1 MFQSSTGHE
10 LFSVCHLEGGLVK
23 RLLLVVIVAVSAL
36 FAPSAA
42 TPLIGGEET
51 GTTSYTN
58 VGAFG
63 VVVNGEFLE
72 VCSGTF
78 AAPTAVLTAGHCTVY
93 FAELEQ
99 SGYDVVFTLDPFPT
113 ASSTFYDAIAFY
125 THPDYVDRL
134 NGNSKC
140 GLYGQ
145 CTTDVGIAELATAPS
160 AVTPATIAPVGYV
173 DTLELKTQ
181 TFSIVGYGLEGFANA
196 NTPLGTNGGTRKVG
210 TFEALGQDVT
220 ASRFLKLSGQHYDTA
235 TCFGDSGGPV
245 FANGYVVAVVSFG
258 QSRVCASN
266 GYYTR
271 LDTTSVS
278 TWIAATLTEITS
290 HT

>member
-1 MFQSSTGHE
+1 M
-10 LFSVCHLEGGLVK
+10 K
-23 RLLLVVIVAVSAL
+23 RMLLVLVVAVTAL
-36 FAPSAA
+36 LAPSAA
-42 TPLIGGEET
+42 SPLIGGEET
-51 GTTSYTN
+51 GSTSYTN

-63 VVVNGEFLE
+63 VVVNGEFFE
-72 VCSGTF
+72 VCSGTLV
-78 AAPTAVLTAGHCTVY
+78 APTAVLTAGHCTVY
-93 FAELEQ
+93 FTQLEQ
-99 SGYDVVFTLDPFPT
+99 RGYDVVFTLDPNPT

-134 NGNSKC
+134 SGNSKC

-145 CTTDVGIAELATAPS
+145 CTTDVGIAELATAPVG
-160 AVTPATIAPVGYV
+160 VTPATIAPLGYV
-173 DTLELKTQ
+173 NTLDLKTQ
-181 TFSIVGYGLEGFANA
+181 TFSIVGYGVEGFANA
-196 NTPLGTNGGTRKVG
+196 NTALGPNGGTRKVG

-220 ASRFLKLSGQHYDTA
+220 AARFLKLTGQHYNTA

-258 QSRVCASN
+258 QSWVCASN

-278 TWIAATLTEITS
+278 TWITATLAEIAS
-290 HT
+290 HS

>member
-1 MFQSSTGHE
+1 M
-10 LFSVCHLEGGLVK
+10 LK
-23 RLLLVVIVAVSAL
+23 RLVLVAVVSLWCAL
-36 FAPSAA
+36 LLPSAA
-42 TPLIGGEET
+42 KPLVGGEAT

-63 VVVNGEFLE
+63 IIRDGAFLE
-72 VCSGTF
+72 ICSGTLIARQF
-78 AAPTAVLTAGHCTVY
+78 VLTAGHCTVY
-93 FAELEQ
+93 FEDLEQ
-99 SGYDVVFTLDPFPT
+99 RGYQIVFTLDPSPT
-113 ASSTFYDAIAFY
+113 GTSTVYDAAAFY

-145 CTTDVGIAELATAPS
+145 CTTDVGLVELTTAPTG
-160 AVTPATIAPVGYV
+160 VTPATVAPVGYV
-173 DTLELKTQ
+173 DTLDLKTQ
-181 TFSIVGYGLEGFANA
+181 TFNIVGYGIEGFSNA
-196 NTPLGTNGGTRKVG
+196 NTPLGSDGGTRKVG

-220 ASRFLKLSGQHYDTA
+220 RDRFLKLSGQHYNTE

-258 QSRVCASN
+258 QSWVCASN

-271 LDTTSVS
+271 LDTTSVAN
-278 TWIAATLTEITS
+278 WISAILAEINS
-290 HT
+290 

>member
-1 MFQSSTGHE
+1 
-10 LFSVCHLEGGLVK
+10 
-23 RLLLVVIVAVSAL
+23 LLLVLVVALSAL
-36 FAPSAA
+36 LAPGAA
-42 TPLIGGEET
+42 SPLIGGEET
-51 GTTSYTN
+51 GSTSYTN

-63 VVVNGEFLE
+63 VVVDGEFFE
-72 VCSGTF
+72 VCSGTLI
-78 AAPTAVLTAGHCTVY
+78 APTAVLTAGHCTVY
-93 FAELEQ
+93 FAQLEDA
-99 SGYDVVFTLDPFPT
+99 GYDVVFTFDPSPT
-113 ASSTFYDAIAFY
+113 ASSTFYDATAFY

-145 CTTDVGIAELATAPS
+145 CTTDVGIAELATAAS
-160 AVTPATIAPVGYV
+160 VTPATIAPLGYV
-173 DTLELKTQ
+173 DTLNLKTQ
-181 TFSIVGYGLEGFANA
+181 TFRIVGYGVEGFSNA
-196 NTPLGTNGGTRKVG
+196 NTALGPNGGTRKVG

-220 ASRFLKLSGQHYDTA
+220 ASRFLKLTGQHYDTE

-258 QSRVCASN
+258 QSLVCASN

-278 TWIAATLTEITS
+278 GWITTTLGVIAS
-290 HT
+290 HS

>member
-1 MFQSSTGHE
+1 ME
-10 LFSVCHLEGGLVK
+10 D
-23 RLLLVVIVAVSAL
+23 A
-36 FAPSAA
+36 
-42 TPLIGGEET
+42 
-51 GTTSYTN
+51 
-58 VGAFG
+58 
-63 VVVNGEFLE
+63 
-72 VCSGTF
+72 
-78 AAPTAVLTAGHCTVY
+78 
-93 FAELEQ
+93 
-99 SGYDVVFTLDPFPT
+99 GYDVVFTFDPNPT
-113 ASSTFYDAIAFY
+113 ASSMFSDAVEFY

-160 AVTPATIAPVGYV
+160 GVTPATIAPAGYI
-173 DTLELKTQ
+173 DTLNLKTQ
-181 TFSIVGYGLEGFANA
+181 TFSIVGYGVEGFTNA
-196 NTPLGTNGGTRKVG
+196 NTALGPNGGTRKVG

-220 ASRFLKLSGQHYDTA
+220 ADRFLKLTGQHYKTA

-258 QSRVCASN
+258 QSLVCASN

-278 TWIAATLTEITS
+278 PWIDAMLANIAS
-290 HT
+290 HA

>member
-1 MFQSSTGHE
+1 M
-10 LFSVCHLEGGLVK
+10 LK
-23 RLLLVVIVAVSAL
+23 RLLLIAIISAAAL
-36 FAPSAA
+36 LVPSAA
-42 TPLIGGEET
+42 KPLIGGEET

-63 VVVNGEFLE
+63 IIRDGAFIEI
-72 VCSGTF
+72 CSGTLI
-78 AAPTAVLTAGHCTVY
+78 APNVVLTAGHCTVY
-93 FAELEQ
+93 FDELEQ
-99 SGYDVVFTLDPFPT
+99 RGYEIVFTLDPSPSGT
-113 ASSTFYDAIAFY
+113 STVYDATAFY

-145 CTTDVGIAELATAPS
+145 CTTDVGLVELETAPTG
-160 AVTPATIAPVGYV
+160 VTPATIAPVGYV
-173 DTLELKTQ
+173 DTLDLKTQ
-181 TFSIVGYGLEGFANA
+181 LFNIVGYGVEGFSNA
-196 NTPLGTNGGTRKVG
+196 NTPLGPDSGTRKVG

-220 ASRFLKLSGQHYDTA
+220 GDRFLKLSGQHYDTA

-258 QSRVCASN
+258 QSWVCASN

-271 LDTTSVS
+271 VDTTSVED
-278 TWIAATLTEITS
+278 WITATLTAINA
-290 HT
+290 